1 MANYL
6 HGLQTYQ
13 QNRIVTAD
21 PGTVLLALYQGAIDF
36 LRRAKVGME
45 TGDVVGKGQCI
56 QKTLAI
62 LSEFQTSLD
71 FKAGEEVAKNLDDL
85 YAYMIDQITAANM
98 SNDPKPLDNVMS
110 LLKTLQEGWQ
120 GAVATERKRTAR
132 EEGYGDRVDVS
143 ARA

>member
-6 HGLQTYQ
+6 FGLQTYK

-21 PGTVLLALYQGAIDF
+21 PGTILLALYQGAIDF

-45 TGDVVGKGQCI
+45 TGDVVEKGLCI

-71 FKAGEEVAKNLDDL
+71 FEAGGEVAKNLDDP
-85 YAYMIDQITAANM
+85 YVYMIDQIKTANM
-98 SNDPKPLDNVMS
+98 SNDPKPIDNVMS
-110 LLKTLQEGWQ
+110 LLKTLQ
-120 GAVATERKRTAR
+120 
-132 EEGYGDRVDVS
+132 
-143 ARA
+143 